1 MTLITRRETITL
13 TAGGLT
19 AAMLPA
25 GRARAAIPAADV
37 PAPKYAIEK
46 GASLRVL
53 RPAKY
58 IDPDET
64 IFRANTQKFTA
75 ATGVPVRVDFVG
87 FEDLRPQTAVA
98 ANTGAGPDIV
108 MAWPDDPH
116 LYTEKIVEMTDLAE
130 YLGAKYGGWYFLP
143 QRYGKKWGTNTWIAL
158 PIGGA
163 GGPCVY
169 RISWVKEAGFDKI
182 PMDLDSFLTLCRKLK
197 QNGHPA
203 GFALGNSVGDANGF
217 CNWLL
222 WSHGSFMVD
231 EAGHVA
237 INRKETIEALKY
249 ARELYQ
255 TLIPGVLSWQD
266 PSNNKA
272 YAAGE
277 IGLTQNGV
285 SIYYALKSNPKTAA
299 MAEDTDHSR
308 MPFGPVGK
316 APESAQVLNAMLFR
330 HSRYPNAAKDYLR
343 FMMEAEQYDP
353 WLTGCLGYWAQS
365 LKAYQQSAVWTSDPK
380 ILVYKDTCANEFW
393 NGYRGP
399 ISAASGAVNAEYVNV
414 HMFAAVASG
423 QATPEDAIAEAERR
437 ARRYYKD

>member
-143 QRYGKKWGTNTWIAL
+143 Q
-158 PIGGA
+158 
-163 GGPCVY
+163 
-169 RISWVKEAGFDKI
+169 
-182 PMDLDSFLTLCRKLK
+182 
-197 QNGHPA
+197 
-203 GFALGNSVGDANGF
+203 
-217 CNWLL
+217 
-222 WSHGSFMVD
+222 
-231 EAGHVA
+231 
-237 INRKETIEALKY
+237 
-249 ARELYQ
+249 
-255 TLIPGVLSWQD
+255 
-266 PSNNKA
+266 
-272 YAAGE
+272 
-277 IGLTQNGV
+277 
-285 SIYYALKSNPKTAA
+285 
-299 MAEDTDHSR
+299 
-308 MPFGPVGK
+308 
-316 APESAQVLNAMLFR
+316 
-330 HSRYPNAAKDYLR
+330 
-343 FMMEAEQYDP
+343 
-353 WLTGCLGYWAQS
+353 
-365 LKAYQQSAVWTSDPK
+365 
-380 ILVYKDTCANEFW
+380 
-393 NGYRGP
+393 
-399 ISAASGAVNAEYVNV
+399 
-414 HMFAAVASG
+414 
-423 QATPEDAIAEAERR
+423 
-437 ARRYYKD
+437 